1 MAVFSSYHNSKSAF
15 NVTLW
20 TLQEMIVVVGIIQNA
35 LILFIVLK
43 NKTMHTTTNY
53 LLANLAAADLVSLI
67 FCPIRMAL
75 DITDNHIGG
84 MAGQVICKAFTGNF
98 LPKLAKC
105 AGFTSLIFLAT
116 DRYNAIATPFI
127 IRYRLTKNN
136 IGFAIG
142 LTWALAVT
150 FCLPFVIWSDFNE
163 KTKRCLDPWS
173 IEKGASMKIYIMAI
187 NIMFLGGA
195 CLLMFCYVQILR
207 GIFITRTICSGN
219 VACGDHAQLAAKK
232 KLAQTSLVVSVSF
245 CTCYSPSLFFQLYLA
260 LTAPET
266 VETVNQNYETMY
278 VVHSLASFILLLGSC
293 LNPLLYAF
301 QSSNYRENLKR
312 IFTKKTRRCTV
323 GPATVGLEFIK
334 NTSMKCNRRQ
344 LPGISSFR

>member
-1 MAVFSSYHNSKSAF
+1 MAMFSSYHNSKSAF

-20 TLQEMIVVVGIIQNA
+20 TLQEMIVVAGIIQNA

-116 DRYNAIATPFI
+116 DRYHAIATPFI

-163 KTKRCLDPWS
+163 KTKRCLNPWS
-173 IEKGASMKIYIMAI
+173 IEKGASMKIYIVAI
-187 NIMFLGGA
+187 NIVFLCCA

-207 GIFITRTICSGN
+207 GIFITRTVCSGN
-219 VACGDHAQLAAKK
+219 IACSDHTQLAAKK
-232 KLAQTSLVVSVSF
+232 KLARTSLVVSVSF

-260 LTAPET
+260 LTTP
-266 VETVNQNYETMY
+266 ETVNQNYETMY

-312 IFTKKTRRCTV
+312 IFTKKRRICTV
-323 GPATVGLEFIK
+323 GPATVG
-334 NTSMKCNRRQ
+334 
-344 LPGISSFR
+344 